1 MKQVFGQSGSALI
14 VVLGLLLLMT
24 LIGIQMVSTSND
36 DVTQS
41 GNSKNSTE
49 AFYSAEAGQSLAKS
63 KLWAEYVKWQSN
75 NPVKASGEV
84 GSRNSYTA
92 YLTSIGLKDGTSLPV
107 ASNVSLN
114 DVQKIDSVIVARK
127 DQAGSTTLNVA
138 SYGST
143 ENKSAQVIR
152 ATYTIEGEQFKGF
165 DFAILAKNVNCIM
178 CHAQIDN
185 VDRIMNTDKTKQ
197 GTFDRIKVAA
207 LESMLLRVQN
217 VNGWPTA
224 QSNIAGTMYT
234 RGLITDQ
241 VGNLVSNLSPTGVG
255 VSGYSIDSKAGTIK
269 EPLSSISITNTTGSP
284 LPANGS
290 LYMNYPTSLSGQT
303 DGQLPNAFPPPFPD
317 DNGNKQVDDAEFSEV
332 AQNASGSIGG
342 GVVYGVATGG
352 SYASTSLPGASNQS
366 GIYNSYNGNL
376 ILVGTAAN
384 PIQIDGKIAVSGD
397 VVIQGVVKGTG
408 QIFAKGNVYVTG
420 DVTYA
425 DGSVSGNRTF
435 GTSSDGTQNALSL
448 AAGKNI
454 LLGDYLTPS
463 GGTVTSNKS
472 IDPGNLSSKEKMSF
486 TQSEMTLFNRGEW
499 TKTQKFLPD
508 VKGNM
513 VANSTYDA
521 SYVPRYYTMN
531 AGDPVYIYNK
541 PNKGKGTYWDPAST
555 SWQGLEHIDEYDLNL
570 LTQLKPGDAALASAK
585 TLALSS

>member
-1 MKQVFGQSGSALI
+1 
-14 VVLGLLLLMT
+14 
-24 LIGIQMVSTSND
+24 
-36 DVTQS
+36 
-41 GNSKNSTE
+41 
-49 AFYSAEAGQSLAKS
+49 
-63 KLWAEYVKWQSN
+63 
-75 NPVKASGEV
+75 
-84 GSRNSYTA
+84 
-92 YLTSIGLKDGTSLPV
+92 
-107 ASNVSLN
+107 
-114 DVQKIDSVIVARK
+114 
-127 DQAGSTTLNVA
+127 
-138 SYGST
+138 
-143 ENKSAQVIR
+143 
-152 ATYTIEGEQFKGF
+152 
-165 DFAILAKNVNCIM
+165 
-178 CHAQIDN
+178 
-185 VDRIMNTDKTKQ
+185 
-197 GTFDRIKVAA
+197 
-207 LESMLLRVQN
+207 
-217 VNGWPTA
+217 
-224 QSNIAGTMYT
+224 
-234 RGLITDQ
+234 
-241 VGNLVSNLSPTGVG
+241 
-255 VSGYSIDSKAGTIK
+255 
-269 EPLSSISITNTTGSP
+269 
-284 LPANGS
+284 
-290 LYMNYPTSLSGQT
+290 
-303 DGQLPNAFPPPFPD
+303 
-317 DNGNKQVDDAEFSEV
+317 V
-332 AQNASGSIGG
+332 AQNAMGSIGG

-454 LLGDYLTPS
+454 LMGDYLTPS

-472 IDPGNLSSKEKMSF
+472 IDPGNLSNGEKLSF

-508 VKGNM
+508 AKGNM

-521 SYVPRYYTMN
+521 NYVPRYYTMN

-585 TLALSS
+585 TVALSSTDSWMSATTLKNLWIADENARSKGAEFKFDGQLYTNNSIFALTRSGSKNGGKMILNGSVVAADVGILTPQSLKLNYDKRLKSFLNIKDDSKVAFEQSAWFSE